1 MWFPPPLSDRSL
13 FNWGQH
19 KKTAKLA
26 ILRCLKFDLNLVFN
40 PRNHDLWPL
49 DLIPLVAHHRS
60 RGYLCTNFW
69 LQGYC
74 GSWDTPN
81 LARFW
86 QFYSNG
92 HLVQVWPI
100 STMSPRH
107 IFWRRYILERN
118 HVLTVILRSKV
129 IMKVKVTGQM
139 RIIPVVT
146 WVKFNWNWLKYSGAR
161 VISRKCQ
168 KEKSYFWPLYL
179 GQRSNRSQ
187 SHMTSPS
194 YISGHLVQ
202 VWSKSAQPWLSN
214 INKCDFPPAI
224 LFQIFQLKM
233 KYT

>member
-1 MWFPPPLSDRSL
+1 MTLLNWPFDVIWILTSTL
-13 FNWGQH
+13 FS
-19 KKTAKLA
+19 
-26 ILRCLKFDLNLVFN
+26 ILEYMTFDLWTWYYLWLTLEVGATFV
-40 PRNHDLWPL
+40 PTSDLRDTVVLEIHPIWP
-49 DLIPLVAHHRS
+49 DFD
-60 RGYLCTNFW
+60 NFTVMDI
-69 LQGYC
+69 LSKFGQYPPC
-74 GSWDTPN
+74 P
-81 LARFW
+81 
-86 QFYSNG
+86 
-92 HLVQVWPI
+92 HVI
-100 STMSPRH
+100 

>member
-1 MWFPPPLSDRSL
+1 MQFDNWSSPPSHQVISPYASPVPRNGQKRVLKLCQLDQVWSITANRRLSYSNKIKKMWFPPPLSDRSL

-49 DLIPLVAHHRS
+49 DLIPLVAHPRS

-69 LQGYC
+69 PQGYC

-107 IFWRRYILERN
+107 YILEKIHFRAKSRFDRY
-118 HVLTVILRSKV
+118 I
-129 IMKVKVTGQM
+129 KVKGH
-139 RIIPVVT
+139 
-146 WVKFNWNWLKYSGAR
+146 N
-161 VISRKCQ
+161 
-168 KEKSYFWPLYL
+168 E
-179 GQRSNRSQ
+179 SQ
-187 SHMTSPS
+187 SHRTDAD
-194 YISGHLVQ
+194 YTSGHLSQ
-202 VWSKSAQPWLSN
+202 V
-214 INKCDFPPAI
+214 
-224 LFQIFQLKM
+224 
-233 KYT
+233 